1 MPGLF
6 DGPGYPRGSGESA
19 PSLRQAQDR
28 LWLGRGRGLGG
39 VPRISLFGGR
49 EISKS
54 IIIAVTLAAFALT
67 ACGGGA
73 LAPTEDVVER
83 TRGLTEPEQV
93 TLETLPLL
101 GTQVTLGQPFT
112 IDASLLPGLGVPT
125 LTGELAVNFMWTER
139 GTAVNQ
145 ETMLSVTGAT
155 LIIASKVGKATQG
168 EFVAVHYTVENKSDS
183 RIQPLA
189 RLTGNL
195 NLIDSQGRKYTPA
208 GFVLHGFLAGSGFA
222 LQSGGSD
229 TRDWLEPGNT
239 ATTAVAFDIP
249 LDASGLRLRSE
260 AGNFEVEL
268 VGGAGRP
275 EMAATP
281 TPPPAPTATPTPT
294 PRAATKPLP
303 GGQSPTEYLTALIE
317 EQFAGLTN
325 QPCPETQQARTKECI
340 GNLPRL
346 NSVDVRPDRAG
357 DLKVVIVFSVDDVE
371 LAGDPETME
380 AKRRDIEEQMWDGYR
395 VLFTSPAA
403 EHISNAIMTGQAPHG
418 LKGGVASAVNLRTP
432 IGTRAAGN
440 MIIYKTRVSRDK
452 AATIDWSTMPSE
464 FTSCVVF
471 DAGGSKCTS
480 EVWDIALLIKD
491 YRWDVPPSTKP

>member
-1 MPGLF
+1 M
-6 DGPGYPRGSGESA
+6 
-19 PSLRQAQDR
+19 
-28 LWLGRGRGLGG
+28 GRTWTEVGG
-39 VPRISLFGGR
+39 
-49 EISKS
+49 S
-54 IIIAVTLAAFALT
+54 IIVIATLAVFALA
-67 ACGGGA
+67 ACGGGVSVSE
-73 LAPTEDVVER
+73 EDLVVR
-83 TRGLTEPEQV
+83 TRGLGEPEQI
-93 TLETLPLL
+93 TLETLPPL

-112 IDASLLPGLGVPT
+112 IDASLLPATGGPT
-125 LTGELAVNFMWTER
+125 LTGELALNFLWTER
-139 GTAVNQ
+139 GNAVNSQ
-145 ETMLSVTGAT
+145 TMLSVTGAT
-155 LIIASKVGKATQG
+155 LITASKIGKATQG
-168 EFVAVHYTVENKSDS
+168 EFVAVHYTVENKADI

-195 NLIDSQGRKYTPA
+195 NLIDAQGRKYTPA
-208 GFVLHGFLAGSGFA
+208 GFFHHGFLAGSGFA
-222 LQSGGSD
+222 LQSGGGSD

-275 EMAATP
+275 PELVAVQTP
-281 TPPPAPTATPTPT
+281 TPVPTITPTPVS
-294 PRAATKPLP
+294 RAATQALP
-303 GGQSPTEYLTALIE
+303 EGQTPIEYLTALME

-325 QPCPETQQARTKECI
+325 QPCPETQEARTKECI

-380 AKRRDIEEQMWDGYR
+380 AKRRDIEEQMWDAYR

-418 LKGGVASAVNLRTP
+418 TKAATGCTYYSIPILGGTMINQ
-432 IGTRAAGN
+432 
-440 MIIYKTRVSRDK
+440 IIYKTRVTRDK
-452 AATIDWSTMPSE
+452 AATTDWSATPSV
-464 FTSCVVF
+464 FTSCVLF
-471 DAGGSKCTS
+471 DTGGSKCSS
-480 EVWDIALLIKD
+480 EQWEIAILLKD
-491 YRWDVPPSTKP
+491 YRWDVAPSTKP